1 MILLSDCN
9 IYHTISMSENEQ
21 NLNDSSSTEQISSLS
36 ASENP
41 ITETVTTQSAL
52 EESQP
57 SAVSELQTES
67 SVSNITGEE
76 EEEKNSEVEES
87 SEEIDSNIPKLLPSS
102 SFSSSQS
109 KKKKRTKR
117 KSSSTAS
124 TGSQNMT
131 KRQRRMLSHHDKTIK
146 ILEKSIKTL
155 TRKFQKFSKTVP
167 RCGK

>member
-1 MILLSDCN
+1 
-9 IYHTISMSENEQ
+9 MSKNEQ
-21 NLNDSSSTEQISSLS
+21 NLNESSSTEPVSSLS

-41 ITETVTTQSAL
+41 ITETVTTPSAL

-87 SEEIDSNIPKLLPSS
+87 SEEIDSNTSPKLLPSS

-109 KKKKRTKR
+109 KKKNPTKR

-146 ILEKSIKTL
+146 ILEKNIKRL
-155 TRKFQKFSKTVP
+155 TRKFKNFSKTVP